1 VSVAR
6 TQDPALAPVGAPARI
21 AGDRRPVTASLA
33 RMLRRLTAAVSEQ
46 GLFAGSNFL
55 LNLTMAATL
64 PAVEYGAFVFA
75 FTIFTIV
82 AGLHNA
88 VILEPATVLRTT
100 LYDTQAGSY
109 CRAQLILHAAVMA
122 LFGGALAVVGA
133 GLLMSGASPAV
144 GRALL
149 AAGFAS
155 PLILLYWLGR
165 RFTYVL
171 QRPAT
176 ALAGAIIYFG
186 TLTTATLALRAMD
199 KLSAPAGF
207 VILAAAGAG
216 AALFLMTRA
225 GVFRSSEAGT
235 DERLSLRELA
245 VERWAYGRWLIGA
258 VCIESA
264 IVPGLTL
271 ATTLLLGL
279 GAVGVLRAMQVF
291 AVPAGH
297 IVAAVSALLL
307 PSLSRDYQHGRLG
320 SLRDKTSRL
329 IATVVACAVL
339 VEVALALF
347 HTPLERFV
355 YGQKFAEYAFLI
367 PIVGAAT
374 LLDGTSATYT
384 MLLSAVQRPRR
395 YLASVALTVPV
406 TLIGGVVC
414 ISLWGITGA
423 AITLVLTSA
432 ASLAIRRR
440 LAAQWLRGSVASIS
454 EGQPCR

>member
-6 TQDPALAPVGAPARI
+6 AQDSTLDPVGAAARI
-21 AGDRRPVTASLA
+21 AGDPRPVTTSLT
-33 RMLRRLTAAVSEQ
+33 RVFRRVTTAVSEQ
-46 GLFAGSNFL
+46 AFFAGGNFV

-64 PAVEYGAFVFA
+64 PSVDYGAFVFA

-100 LYDTQAGSY
+100 LYDTQAGHY
-109 CRAQLILHAAVMA
+109 CRAQVVLHAAVTA
-122 LFGGALAVVGA
+122 ILGAALAAIGAVLLERGA
-133 GLLMSGASPAV
+133 GPLGH
-144 GRALL
+144 ALL

-165 RFTYVL
+165 RFIYVL
-171 QRPAT
+171 QRPGT
-176 ALAGAIIYFG
+176 ALAGGIIYFG
-186 TLTTATLALRAMD
+186 TLTILTLAARATGR
-199 KLSAPAGF
+199 LSAPAGF
-207 VILAAAGAG
+207 LILAAAGSI
-216 AALFLMTRA
+216 AAVFLMARA
-225 GVFRSSEAGT
+225 GVFGSRGSGAQ
-235 DERLSLRELA
+235 RLPLRELA
-245 VERWAYGRWLIGA
+245 VERWTYGRWLIGA

-297 IVAAVSALLL
+297 IVAAVSALVL
-307 PSLSRDYQHGRLG
+307 PSLSRDYQHGRMS
-320 SLRDKTSRL
+320 SLRSKTSRV
-329 IATVVACAVL
+329 IATVVVGAVL
-339 VEVALALF
+339 FEVALALL
-347 HTPLERFV
+347 HAPLERLV

-384 MLLSAVQRPRR
+384 MLLSAVQRPRLH
-395 YLASVALTVPV
+395 LASVALTLPI
-406 TLIGGVVC
+406 TLIGAIVC

-440 LAAQWLRGSVASIS
+440 LTAQWLRGPVASMS
-454 EGQPCR
+454 